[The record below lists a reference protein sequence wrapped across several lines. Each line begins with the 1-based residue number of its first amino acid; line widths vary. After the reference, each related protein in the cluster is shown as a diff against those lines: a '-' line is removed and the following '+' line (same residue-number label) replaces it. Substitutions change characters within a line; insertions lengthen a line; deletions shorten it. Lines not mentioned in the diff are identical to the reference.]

1 MIMIIKLIKLFMAKI
16 DSKKFVPTPAEV
28 QLGAQPMSKLEIVKS
43 LAAYKL
49 QNPTKYEAKKAA
61 LFARYG
67 LDASDEAKDIE
78 PDASDIELKK
88 VEENLTKEVKA
99 KK

>member
-1 MIMIIKLIKLFMAKI
+1 MARI
-16 DSKKFVPTPAEV
+16 EHKKFAPLPNEVREGAVPMT
-28 QLGAQPMSKLEIVKS
+28 KLEVIEA

-67 LDASDEAKDIE
+67 LEQDAVVEPE
-78 PDASDIELKK
+78 PDANDLELEALK
-88 VEENLTKEVKA
+88 TKEKKA
-99 KK
+99 KKTV